1 MMKKYLLLL
10 TVLVAFTACR
20 KEKDELE
27 FVETLT
33 KTSIVGT
40 MSIEQVQS
48 LMSDYASFKP
58 YIQTGISLYK
68 IEYNTVFNGDRMNV
82 SGMFVIPADL
92 PEQTPVIV
100 YNHGTMHKDEAPSF
114 CTPSSYSMDIGLCYI
129 CAALFKCAILIPD
142 YIGHG
147 ISSSVMHPYIHA
159 ESLGQTSLDIIRAY
173 YDYTKITPNATLANN
188 KVIILGY
195 SEGGYTSVALHKK
208 IQETAPDIDIVKT
221 YAGAGPYDVENF
233 VKEVLQQNHDLPAYS
248 ISSYLWV
255 LSTYITYSG
264 YSKSYGQIFSAED
277 DEILRNN
284 NYSLGYLAQYP
295 INLNP
300 QNLFQ
305 KEFIDIILEDKD
317 TEFSKILKENTLT
330 GFVPADSLIL
340 FHSEADSWVYVS
352 NTVNAYNKMKSKGA
366 PVRCEIIPESEN
378 KDHGDAAIS
387 FFYSTFVNVLTTG
400 VLTNNE

>member
-1 MMKKYLLLL
+1 LLLI
-10 TVLVAFTACR
+10 VLVAFTACK

-33 KTSIVGT
+33 KTSLVGT
-40 MSIEQVQS
+40 MNIEQVRS
-48 LMSDYASFKP
+48 LMSDYASFKS

-68 IEYNTVFNGDRMNV
+68 IEYNTTFDGNKINV
-82 SGMFVIPADL
+82 SGLFVIPEDL
-92 PEQTPVIV
+92 PEQAPVIV
-100 YNHGTMHKDEAPSF
+100 YNHGTMHKNEAPSF
-114 CTPSSYSMDIGLCYI
+114 CTASSYYMDIGLCYI
-129 CAALFKCAILIPD
+129 CASLFKCAILIPD

-147 ISSSVMHPYIHA
+147 ISLSVVHPYIHA

-173 YDYTKITPNATLANN
+173 ADYTKITPNATPANN

-195 SEGGYTSVALHKK
+195 SEGGYTSVALHKT
-208 IQETAPDIDIVKT
+208 IQETAPDINIVKT

-233 VKEVLQQNHDLPAYS
+233 VKEVLQQNYDLPDYS

-255 LSTYITYSG
+255 LSTYKTYSG
-264 YSKSYGQIFSAED
+264 YSKTYGQIFSAED
-277 DEILRNN
+277 NEILRNN

-305 KEFIDIILEDKD
+305 EEFIDMILSDKD
-317 TEFSKILKENTLT
+317 TEFIKILKENTLT
-330 GFVPADSLIL
+330 DFVPSDSLIL

-352 NTVNAYNKMKSKGA
+352 NTVNAYDKMKHKGA
-366 PVRCEIIPESEN
+366 PVRCEIIPENAN
-378 KDHGDAAIS
+378 KDHGDAAVD
-387 FFYSTFVNVLTTG
+387 FFLSTFMNVLATG
-400 VLTNNE
+400 VLTEN